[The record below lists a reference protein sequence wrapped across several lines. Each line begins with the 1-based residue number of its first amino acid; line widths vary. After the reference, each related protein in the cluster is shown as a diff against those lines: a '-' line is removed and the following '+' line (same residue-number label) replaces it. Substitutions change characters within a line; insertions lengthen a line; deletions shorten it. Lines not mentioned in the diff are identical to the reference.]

1 MGVLWRVWI
10 LGAVGLLGCEPSRA
24 AARADAPD
32 AESLRV
38 LPARPVTRDGSDAAG
53 PSRAPD
59 AAGAEPSEPGCVAGP
74 GPTVAAGWTLRGFQ
88 PSPVLDEVTVA
99 GPEGASFVGVSRGTV
114 CASED
119 GARWRPVLGA
129 SEALAG
135 PTLRR
140 MSADGET
147 LVLAQGSPR
156 APAAPRVFRARRP
169 EAGPE
174 AWQEV
179 ALPAEARAAGRRA
192 RVFVDGVRRLFVVT
206 PTQLWV
212 QVDGGDF
219 EGPRSLP
226 GTTAEEVDACG
237 ETLIARA
244 RVGGDGFWHRS
255 EDYGQSWRPFR
266 LGALGLEGEGTMMRC
281 LGWRGGIEAGRVP
294 LPGYWSFD
302 QGRTWSPARYDAAAR
317 TLARAVA
324 DDPTLREEPP
334 RCGTG
339 FASALVCTQHQ
350 RLVLVDAE
358 APWSRDRPVQREIRA
373 PAGCE
378 HVRLVDDRRVV
389 AFGRGCGL
397 YVSNDLGG
405 RWRALATRAESPL
418 AGSLPGAAALEAGP
432 GRGGWIDA
440 ETAWRI
446 DGGVWWTS
454 DAGAHWRLVPTGGG
468 RQVEHGVFVDT
479 GRGVFARSDGWVMS
493 TADGGRT
500 WRYVVRGEVER
511 IASAGPWVMV
521 TTGTAVRVSPD
532 GGASWRPGATLP
544 AGRVLDATLRVQG
557 GVRRFDPSAAVRV
570 LQQGDRITV
579 ATRGADGGFVTAE
592 VVRGLS
598 AGYALLA
605 AHATG
610 GRVDRL
616 LLSGGAVIARA
627 E

>member
-1 MGVLWRVWI
+1 
-10 LGAVGLLGCEPSRA
+10 
-24 AARADAPD
+24 
-32 AESLRV
+32 
-38 LPARPVTRDGSDAAG
+38 
-53 PSRAPD
+53 
-59 AAGAEPSEPGCVAGP
+59 VA
-74 GPTVAAGWTLRGFQ
+74 TGWTLRGFQ

-99 GPEGASFVGVSRGTV
+99 GPEGATFVGVSRGTV
-114 CASED
+114 CTSED
-119 GARWRPVLGA
+119 GARWVPLLGA
-129 SEALAG
+129 TAPLAA

-147 LVLAQGSPR
+147 LVIAQGTAR
-156 APAAPRVFRARRP
+156 APVAPKVFRAARP
-169 EAGPE
+169 ETGPE

-179 ALPAEARAAGRRA
+179 NLPVEARAAGASA

-212 QVDGGDF
+212 QQDGGAFD
-219 EGPRSLP
+219 GPRALP

-244 RVGGDGFWHRS
+244 RVGSDGFWHRS
-255 EDYGQSWRPFR
+255 EDYGRSWRPFR
-266 LGALGLEGEGTMMRC
+266 LGAIGLEGEGTMMRC
-281 LGWRGGIEAGRVP
+281 LGWRGGIETGRVP

-302 QGRTWSPARYDAAAR
+302 QGHTWQPARYDAAAR
-317 TLARAVA
+317 TLARSLA
-324 DDPTLREEPP
+324 DDPSLGVEAP
-334 RCGTG
+334 RCGSG
-339 FASALVCTQHQ
+339 YGGALVCTQHQ
-350 RLVLVDAE
+350 RLVLVNAE
-358 APWSRDRPVQREIRA
+358 APWSRDHPVQREIRA

-378 HVRLVDDRRVV
+378 HLRLVDDRRVL
-389 AFGRGCGL
+389 AYGRGCGL
-397 YVSNDLGG
+397 YVSSDLGG
-405 RWRALATRAESPL
+405 LWRALATRAERG
-418 AGSLPGAAALEAGP
+418 AMGLPNGISSGP

-446 DGGVWWTS
+446 EGGVWWTS

-479 GRGVFARSDGWVMS
+479 GRGVFARGDGWVQS

-521 TTGTAVRVSPD
+521 TTSTAVRVSAD
-532 GGASWRPGATLP
+532 GGATWRPGASLP
-544 AGRVLDATLRVQG
+544 ATRSLDPVLQVQG
-557 GVRRFDPSAAVRV
+557 GVRRFDPSASLRV

-579 ATRGADGGFVTAE
+579 ATRGADGGFATEE

-598 AGYALLA
+598 PGYALLA
-605 AHATG
+605 AHARD

-616 LLSGGAVIARA
+616 LLSGGAVIARG